1 MIFPAMIL
9 VGSYIYLKWLTNNL
23 SVEKLTGGTALILAV
38 TKGATGASSVTLSTN
53 IITALDG
60 PNHVSTTIEQAE
72 HDLIVLFPDFNIPKV
87 TMSTQLR
94 ESLTNEDVKAIETTL
109 TIITPTAVEKYADDI
124 IKDIESNLCSIYEF

>member
-1 MIFPAMIL
+1 M
-9 VGSYIYLKWLTNNL
+9 
-23 SVEKLTGGTALILAV
+23 
-38 TKGATGASSVTLSTN
+38 
-53 IITALDG
+53 DG

-124 IKDIESNLCSIYEF
+124 IKDIESNLCII